1 MLTAG
6 DRQCYTLN
14 TITITKQSDAII
26 MLQWAKYTVASSL
39 GYGDS

>member
-14 TITITKQSDAII
+14 TITITKQSGAMKII
-26 MLQWAKYTVASSL
+26 LQWANYSKQSGL
-39 GYGDS
+39 LGDS